1 VEALGKE
8 AGQGTVEWIAV
19 ILVVAFVLSAF
30 LTIAP
35 AADGRSFGGFL
46 AHRIVCVV
54 KRGCAD
60 GGRALARAYGDG
72 DAALVRQHA
81 PNLVYE
87 PGERQIPVDW
97 RRCGRP
103 ECANAQDERGLDV
116 HRSERGQR
124 ATVFTRVLRRG
135 GRTYI
140 QYWLY
145 YPDSNSTVLG
155 SDKLWEAVWLI
166 PKLRGLVAR
175 TPGYPGYHRDD
186 WEGYVVRLEPDGS
199 ASVRASSH
207 GHWQGCKERDCRG
220 EWTGRTGWIRV
231 SRGSHAGHIPLGG
244 ERRQV
249 PLLPGRDLDERTTT
263 SEGLTL
269 IPLETHD
276 RRRYRSHAQGVR
288 PPWRKRAYHKPESDE
303 S

>member
-1 VEALGKE
+1 LVTRPLEGELATSVPLGPVFGAGPPGGSVHLGLAVGRESARVEAGLGCAE
-8 AGQGTVEWIAV
+8 PQRASV
-19 ILVVAFVLSAF
+19 
-30 LTIAP
+30 P
-35 AADGRSFGGFL
+35 ATGRS
-46 AHRIVCVV
+46 
-54 KRGCAD
+54 RGYTATRFPT
-60 GGRALARAYGDG
+60 RAE
-72 DAALVRQHA
+72 H
-81 PNLVYE
+81 
-87 PGERQIPVDW
+87 
-97 RRCGRP
+97 
-103 ECANAQDERGLDV
+103 GL
-116 HRSERGQR
+116 
-124 ATVFTRVLRRG
+124 LLL
-135 GRTYI
+135 

-145 YPDSNSTVLG
+145 YPDSNTTVLG

-220 EWTGRTGWIRV
+220 EWTGRTGWTRV

-276 RRRYRSHAQGVR
+276 RRRYRPHAQGVR
-288 PPWRKRAYHKPESDE
+288 PPWRKRAYHEPESDE